1 MASEPTYLVID
12 GENIDATLG
21 MSVLSR
27 RPDPEE
33 RPRWDRVLRFASGLF
48 DTDTTKGLFFLNAS
62 SGHLPMGFVQALLA
76 MDYTPIPLSSDDAE
90 DKVVDIGIQRMLDA
104 IRASGR
110 GNVLLGSHDGDF
122 VPQVEA
128 LLAAGHRVGVLA
140 FPEFLSSSL
149 AQLVPEGLEVCDL
162 EHDVHAFQ
170 VSLPRLKIIPLD
182 EFRPEAFL

>member
-21 MSVLSR
+21 MSVLAR
-27 RPDPEE
+27 RPEPEE
-33 RPRWDRVLRFASGLF
+33 RPRWDRVLRFADNLF
-48 DTDTTKGLFFLNAS
+48 DAETKGLFFLNAS

-76 MDYTPIPLSSDDAE
+76 MEYQPIPLSSDHAE

-104 IRASGR
+104 ILASGR

-122 VPQVEA
+122 IPQVEA
-128 LLAAGHRVGVLA
+128 LLDAGHRVGVLA
-140 FPEFLSSSL
+140 FPEFLSTGL
-149 AQLVPEGLEVCDL
+149 AQLVPAGLQVCDL
-162 EHDVHAFQ
+162 EHDVDAFQ

-182 EFRPEAFL
+182 EFRPELFL